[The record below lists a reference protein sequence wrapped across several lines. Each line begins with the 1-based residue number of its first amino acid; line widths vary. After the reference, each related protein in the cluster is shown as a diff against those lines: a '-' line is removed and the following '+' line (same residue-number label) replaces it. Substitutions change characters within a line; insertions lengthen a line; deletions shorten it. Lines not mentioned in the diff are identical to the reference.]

1 MSTITLRKTILT
13 QSLMQVL
20 SRYSTSV
27 LSASGL
33 MLFATINSHAETPT
47 VQQLDTIMLEANA
60 KAHTA
65 QVKFNGSLSGLS
77 KQDLAYVPASISRVD
92 AEQIEAQ
99 QAKVLGDVIQQDAA
113 VGENYAPIGYYP
125 NVVTR
130 GFVLGQASSYFV
142 NSQLVRGEQNV
153 ALENKQQVD
162 ILKGIS
168 AMQSGLSTSGG
179 VIHYVTK
186 RPEAQIGSLNLDVDE
201 YGDNTVAVDV
211 GDLFGAAQQF
221 GFRVNL
227 ANQNLRPYVD
237 NSNGSRQFGALALDW
252 QVNPRSK
259 LEFDLEAQKQQQA
272 SVPGYQLLDGK
283 VPTGVSW
290 ERRLGEQSGVIPVTN
305 RSLNSSLHYQYQFND
320 AWTGRLSAAH
330 SQAVLD
336 DYSSFAWGCYS
347 EICDYSGLGNSF
359 DKHGNYDIYNYR
371 NPNDRYVT
379 DQFKAALSGE
389 FATGGIAHQLNLEL
403 TQTQKQHKKHAEVNQ
418 LLATGNIYSGVITP
432 VIDPETEEAVKPITE
447 VSGERYKALQT
458 SQSAVMVVDQIN
470 WHPQWSSIL
479 GGTWLR
485 LNEKAY
491 TPEGAQAR
499 KTEMDKFLPQ
509 LALMYQP
516 WEDTHVYASYSKG
529 LTDGG
534 MAPFYTEN
542 AFEVLAPMNSRQYE
556 IGVKQQIND
565 YLITAAVFDIK
576 QDNQSLRYNADDS
589 LSFVAQGK
597 QQNYGL
603 ELGLQGKV
611 TDALKINSSLAYTHA
626 RLVDIDTAELKGHQ
640 LQNVPSIRLN
650 SFASYD
656 VAAVNGL
663 SVLGGWR
670 YSGSKYANAAGTAKV
685 SGYSVLDLGAA
696 YRFQLSQHDATV
708 RFNLDNVFNKQYWR
722 DAGSFIGDD
731 YLFLGTPRT
740 AKLALNLKY

>member
-1 MSTITLRKTILT
+1 MSTVLLRKTILT
-13 QSLMQVL
+13 QSLMHL
-20 SRYSTSV
+20 FHRSSSCI

-33 MLFATINSHAETPT
+33 MLFGTMQSYADTPT
-47 VQQLDTIMLEANA
+47 VQQLDTIVVEANA
-60 KAHTA
+60 NAYTEV
-65 QVKFNGSLSGLS
+65 VKFNGSLSGLS
-77 KQDLAYVPASISRVD
+77 KQDLAYVPASISRID
-92 AEQIEAQ
+92 ADQIEAQ
-99 QAKVLGDVIQQDAA
+99 QAKVLGDVIQQDAS

-130 GFVLGQASSYFV
+130 GFVLGQGSSYFV
-142 NSQLVRGEQNV
+142 NSQLIRGEQNV

-168 AMQSGLSTSGG
+168 AMQAGLSTPGG

-237 NSNGSRQFGALALDW
+237 NSNGSRQFGSLALDW

-259 LEFDLEAQKQQQA
+259 LEFDFEAQKQQQP

-305 RSLNSSLHYQYQFND
+305 RSLNSSLQYQYQFND
-320 AWTGRLSAAH
+320 AWTARLSAAH

-336 DYSSFAWGCYS
+336 DYSAFAWGCYS
-347 EICDYSGLGNSF
+347 QVCDYEGLGNSF
-359 DKHGNYDIYNYR
+359 DKQGNYDIYNYR
-371 NPNDRYVT
+371 NPNDRYVS

-389 FATGGIAHQLNLEL
+389 FVTGGIAHQLNLEL
-403 TQTQKQHKKHAEVNQ
+403 TQTQKQHKKHTEVNQ
-418 LLATGNIYSGVITP
+418 LVATGNIYTGETTP
-432 VIDPETEEAVKPITE
+432 VIDDDTGEWVIPITA
-447 VSGERYKALQT
+447 VSGERYKALQS
-458 SQSAVMVVDQIN
+458 SQTAVMAVDQIR

-491 TPEGAQAR
+491 TPEGEQAR
-499 KTEMDKFLPQ
+499 KTEIDQFLPQ

-516 WEDTHVYASYSKG
+516 WDNTHLYASYSKG
-529 LTDGG
+529 LSDGG
-534 MAPFYTEN
+534 TAPFYTAN
-542 AFEVLAPMNSRQYE
+542 AFEVLAPMHSRQYE

-565 YLITAAVFDIK
+565 YLITAAVFDIQ
-576 QDNQSLRYNADDS
+576 QDHQGLRRNADHS
-589 LSFVAQGK
+589 LSFVEQGK

-603 ELGLQGKV
+603 ELGVQGNV
-611 TDALKINSSLAYTHA
+611 TDALKINSSVAYTHA
-626 RLVDIDTAELKGHQ
+626 RLIEIDTAEFKGHQ
-640 LQNVPSIRLN
+640 MQNVPSIRF
-650 SFASYD
+650 SSSASYD

-663 SVLGGWR
+663 SVLGGLR
-670 YSGSKYANAAGTAKV
+670 YSSRKYANAAGTAKV
-685 SGYSVLDLGAA
+685 SGYSVVDLGAA
-696 YRFQLSQHDATV
+696 YRFKLSQHDATV

-731 YLFLGTPRT
+731 YLFLGAPRT